1 MNKQKRIILIGILF
15 LMLIGVRILAQFY
28 FYDPLIIYFKNDYL
42 YMGIP
47 EMEVMK
53 FWGFLTVRYLL
64 NTGLS
69 LLIIYLAFYNIKIL
83 RFSVK
88 FYALAFVVF
97 GMLFWVLLN
106 LDLNL
111 GYRLTFY
118 VRRFLIHPLF
128 LLILLP
134 AFYYQKLKRNKAN

>member
-1 MNKQKRIILIGILF
+1 
-15 LMLIGVRILAQFY
+15 
-28 FYDPLIIYFKNDYL
+28 
-42 YMGIP
+42 MGIP